1 MSLIHLF
8 KKLKHFNFDIIG
20 YSLIG
25 AGCSVQK
32 DQELAPAHQIVQKI
46 PENICPCFYLLIEQ
60 VNRTQLF

>member
-8 KKLKHFNFDIIG
+8 KKLKDCNLDLIG

-32 DQELAPAHQIVQKI
+32 NQDLGPAHQIVQNI
-46 PENICPCFYLLIEQ
+46 PENFCPCLYLLIEQ
-60 VNRTQLF
+60 VNRT

>member
-8 KKLKHFNFDIIG
+8 KKLKDCNLDLIG

-32 DQELAPAHQIVQKI
+32 DQDLAPVHQIVQTI
-46 PENICPCFYLLIEQ
+46 PENFCPCLYLLIEQ
-60 VNRTQLF
+60 VNRT